1 MKNNK
6 KDPWADAAYCHRKAE
21 ELQAQLAELSFAAV
35 VAHAGVNLWRA
46 EAAVLGKQKLSKS
59 LYRKLKGAIGHYQA
73 MEAARRLSRPK
84 TEPLM
89 PDTWDMPPGQTEAE
103 LEAERY
109 AAYELA
115 GVEDTRA
122 VIVRFAPA
130 EVELLQQLLP
140 PGADVEACLR
150 DHLLHTLAEDARRL
164 LFCPQNGQRCEGIW
178 GKSYVLETTGCRVAV
193 ELHGRQHSRLE
204 QEAARAEMSM
214 ETLLYTLFMRPYR
227 EQYVCDP
234 DADAASAEQDSYWE
248 TRAVRAEAELAV
260 LRQSLV
266 DLATGLHVATELPT
280 QSPGRRRGR
289 PASPKPPKNCPP
301 AP

>member
-35 VAHAGVNLWRA
+35 VAYAGVNLWQA

-73 MEAARRLSRPK
+73 MEAARRHAV
-84 TEPLM
+84 
-89 PDTWDMPPGQTEAE
+89 PPGGRVPLEPETWGMTAEQIKVE

-214 ETLLYTLFMRPYR
+214 EMLLYTLFMRTYR
-227 EQYVCDP
+227 ERYVCDP

-266 DLATGLHVATELPT
+266 DLATGLQVAYELPT

-289 PASPKPPKNCPP
+289 PRKKE
-301 AP
+301 